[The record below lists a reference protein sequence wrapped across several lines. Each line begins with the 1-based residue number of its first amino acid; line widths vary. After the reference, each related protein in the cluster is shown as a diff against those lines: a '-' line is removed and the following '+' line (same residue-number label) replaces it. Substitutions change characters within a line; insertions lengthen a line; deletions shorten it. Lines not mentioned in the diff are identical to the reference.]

1 MTYKFEVSTSHQR
14 LRQHGVQVRAGLS
27 AVPEL
32 VSMVE
37 RWVAQTARIT
47 EHRAAWEAGQDELTI
62 TQTINRVSDTNWDA
76 SYTEGSGLAYLL
88 AKKKKDEDPYR
99 TVFRVPARRATRLGH
114 VKAFEVGDRAIAEA
128 RRFQLPALSGWADTF
143 TAANERLKASGRAME
158 AAEDALDEPR
168 FSKTQ
173 LVRAHNELIAATEAF
188 ILMAFPGRGDL
199 ADAILIPTRE
209 RRREKDDEAEP
220 VGPGADVDVDDGGS
234 PTA

>member
-14 LRQHGVQVRAGLS
+14 LRQHCVQVRAGLS

-32 VSMVE
+32 DSMVE
-37 RWVAQTARIT
+37 RWIAQATRIT
-47 EHRAAWEAGQDELTI
+47 EHRASWEAGQDELAI
-62 TQTINRVSDTNWDA
+62 AQTINRVTDTNWDA

-99 TVFRVPARRATRLGH
+99 TVFRVPARRATGLGH
-114 VKAFEVGDRAIAEA
+114 VKAVEVGDRAIAEA
-128 RRFQLPALSGWADTF
+128 RRFQMAALLGWADTF
-143 TAANERLKASGRAME
+143 TTANEKLKASGKAME

-188 ILMAFPGRGDL
+188 ILMTFPGRGDL

-209 RRREKDDEAEP
+209 RRRGKGDGDEP
-220 VGPGADVDVDDGGS
+220 VGPDADSDVDDGNN
-234 PTA
+234 PAT